1 MNSVEYGLSAAV
13 YTRDINAALHAVHA
27 IDTGITYVNAPTIGA
42 EIPLPV
48 RRHQAHRQRL
58 PRGRRPR
65 HRAVQPGEDGV
76 RRLLGHAPTGADRQP
91 GGRVMSAA
99 PATTPTLTDDV
110 ARPLRRRG
118 RPGAA
123 GLLRRRRRARR
134 GLVRV
139 GRRRSSLPRPRVGHR
154 RHQHRPPAPARR
166 GGDPR
171 PGRRAAPHVGRAQA
185 PALHPGLRGDR
196 RAGPVPARP
205 QGVPLQQRRRGGRRR
220 HQAGPPHHRQARDHR
235 LPAGVPRP
243 HDGRHQPH
251 HRQGRLPGGLRP
263 AAARRCTSRPTASA
277 RPDRRST
284 SSTGSSAPRHRP
296 RRWPR

>member
-1 MNSVEYGLSAAV
+1 M

-58 PRGRRPR
+58 PRGGRPR

-99 PATTPTLTDDV
+99 PTTTPTAHRRV

-134 GLVRV
+134 RLVRV
-139 GRRRSSLPRPRVGHR
+139 GRRRSSLPRPRLGHR
-154 RHQHRPPAPARR
+154 RHQHRPPAPPRR

-171 PGRRAAPHVGRAQA
+171 AGRRAAPHVGGAQA

-196 RAGPVPARP
+196 RAWPRSCATRRCSSATAAPRRSTAPSSWPAAPPGKPGIIGFRRAFHGRTMGATSLTTAKAAYQEGYGPLLPAVHVAP
-205 QGVPLQQRRRGGRRR
+205 YGVGDAGRR
-220 HQAGPPHHRQARDHR
+220 ARR
-235 LPAGVPRP
+235 A
-243 HDGRHQPH
+243 
-251 HRQGRLPGGLRP
+251 RP
-263 AAARRCTSRPTASA
+263 AA
-277 RPDRRST
+277 
-284 SSTGSSAPRHRP
+284 RHRGTAR